1 MTDEQHGSRVGI
13 FGGSFDPPHIGH
25 LILAEQIRD
34 QFKLDRLIWVPGYIP
49 PHKQEHAL
57 MDVHHRLAMVEIATA
72 NNPGFEVSQVEI
84 EREGI
89 SFTVDTLEQIA
100 AENPGAKLFLLLG
113 GDSYG
118 AFENWYKPDRIREL
132 ANLIVYH
139 RSGSSPNSGSDD
151 RVFFADGPMIQIS
164 STLVRNALHSGRSIR
179 YMVTESVHAYIV
191 ENKLYG

>member
-1 MTDEQHGSRVGI
+1 MFTTAWQWWKS
-13 FGGSFDPPHIGH
+13 PPPTIPASKSARLRLNGREYPSQS
-25 LILAEQIRD
+25 ILSNR
-34 QFKLDRLIWVPGYIP
+34 
-49 PHKQEHAL
+49 
-57 MDVHHRLAMVEIATA
+57 
-72 NNPGFEVSQVEI
+72 SQ
-84 EREGI
+84 
-89 SFTVDTLEQIA
+89 

-139 RSGSSPNSGSDD
+139 RSGSSLNSGSDD